1 MKVLFS
7 VGQVFDHE
15 SGQEWEVVRIT
26 ERIVT
31 FETSDGDLPRMHIDD
46 AAADVADGT
55 LMLQDGADDED
66 DDD

>member
-15 SGQEWEVVRIT
+15 SGQEWEVVRIM
-26 ERIVT
+26 ERTVT
-31 FETSDGDLPRMHIDD
+31 FETSDGDLPRMHIAD

-55 LMLQDGADDED
+55 LVLQDGSED
-66 DDD
+66 DDE